1 MPLDNDQFA
10 ELLKKAMSAA
20 SSVASPPELPKV
32 QSKIDKAIPLPI
44 GSKTIIGILG
54 TVLST
59 GFVKLGGVTD
69 PNILMLLDWAVAAF
83 ASLAGVGAVAKVDR
97 FIKIALQVLVY
108 APEVVTTLQRI
119 EQQLGER
126 R

>member
-1 MPLDNDQFA
+1 MPLDNEQFA
-10 ELLKKAMSAA
+10 ELLKKAMAA
-20 SSVASPPELPKV
+20 ANSVASPPELPKV
-32 QSKIDKAIPLPI
+32 QSKIDKVIPLPI
-44 GSKTIIGILG
+44 GSKTTIGILG

-97 FIKIALQVLVY
+97 FIKIALEVLAY

-126 R
+126 Q

>member
-10 ELLKKAMSAA
+10 ELLKKAMAA
-20 SSVASPPELPKV
+20 ANSVTSLPNTPII
-32 QSKIDKAIPLPI
+32 QNKIDRAIPLPI

-54 TVLST
+54 TVLLT

-69 PNILMLLDWAVAAF
+69 PNILLLLDWAVAAF

-97 FIKIALQVLVY
+97 FIKIALQVLAY

-119 EQQLGER
+119 EQQLGGR
-126 R
+126 Q